1 MAYNNV
7 AIRNS
12 VTVDS
17 TTPVKIFDT
26 NTATRMG
33 WRVIIPTTVGA
44 GIGVRFQ
51 CQTAGTTA
59 PTKANMLLGCSA
71 RGEAGA
77 MVVDGASASLD
88 IYAVLESG
96 ASITLKGEEIL
107 A

>member
-51 CQTAGTTA
+51 AQTAGSTA

-96 ASITLKGEEIL
+96 ASITLKGEEVL